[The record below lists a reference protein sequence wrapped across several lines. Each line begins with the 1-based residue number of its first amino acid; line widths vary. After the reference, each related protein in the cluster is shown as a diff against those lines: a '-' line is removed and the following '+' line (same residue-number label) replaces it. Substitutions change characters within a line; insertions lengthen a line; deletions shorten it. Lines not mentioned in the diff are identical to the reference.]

1 VKDLLGAPLWGK
13 TLALPTNI
21 RLGRKG
27 LPGTN
32 TQASYENALITA
44 IKTFIAQ
51 ALGVNYFKTFY
62 GLNLRMGLIYK
73 WAL

>member
-1 VKDLLGAPLWGK
+1 VKDLLGAPLWGR

-21 RLGRKG
+21 RLGRES

-51 ALGVNYFKTFY
+51 ALGVNCLKTFY
-62 GLNLRMGLIYK
+62 VLNLRMGLIYK